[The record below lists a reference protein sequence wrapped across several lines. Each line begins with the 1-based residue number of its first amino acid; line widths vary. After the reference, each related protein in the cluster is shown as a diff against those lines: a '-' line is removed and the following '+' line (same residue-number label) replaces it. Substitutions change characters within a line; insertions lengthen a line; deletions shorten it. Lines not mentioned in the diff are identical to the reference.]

1 MSFGMFDVSWSWMF
15 HPCPALSNSVVYGTL
30 GSIKSASSACR
41 SADYGTLIESAYTCC
56 CRLGGVHLTG
66 DDATKVSFQGRQW
79 RAYSVVG
86 GPRCRRAHRLFR
98 TNLWEE
104 TMRSIVVLAFMSLVV
119 AAGAADSLAQTAG
132 SSLVSVSVAEL
143 REVATGWSAKKQ
155 ILGKDVYNDAGDKIG
170 DINDLIVTPSRSLS
184 YAIVGV
190 GGFLGIG
197 EHNVAVPVSMFK
209 QQTGRITL
217 PGATK
222 DALKATPKFEYA
234 K

>member
-1 MSFGMFDVSWSWMF
+1 M
-15 HPCPALSNSVVYGTL
+15 
-30 GSIKSASSACR
+30 
-41 SADYGTLIESAYTCC
+41 
-56 CRLGGVHLTG
+56 
-66 DDATKVSFQGRQW
+66 
-79 RAYSVVG
+79 
-86 GPRCRRAHRLFR
+86 
-98 TNLWEE
+98 
-104 TMRSIVVLAFMSLVV
+104 VLVAFMSLMV
-119 AAGAADSLAQTAG
+119 AAVAADSSAQTAG

-209 QQTGRITL
+209 QQTGRITR